1 MPKMT
6 LKRKIKKRR
15 RCHHLKS
22 RLRQN
27 ESQRR
32 ARHPVLASTCRRS
45 DPESSRF
52 KSQRHPLIS
61 PRSPRVRTLGPVP
74 KPRHPLIPLWS
85 KLGPHPAR
93 MSSGV
98 ARFEPMSSKPT
109 NRLKSPRQR
118 SLRRRATENSFV
130 KPVVKSLPMVKP
142 SVVT

>member
-1 MPKMT
+1 MPMKI
-6 LKRKIKKRR
+6 LKRKAKKRR

-32 ARHPVLASTCRRS
+32 AQHPVLASTCRKS
-45 DPESSRF
+45 DPGSSRF
-52 KSQRHPLIS
+52 RSQRHPLIS

-74 KPRHPLIPLWS
+74 KPRHPRTPLWS
-85 KLGPHPAR
+85 RLAPHPAR

-98 ARFEPMSSKPT
+98 PRFERMSSKPT

-118 SLRRRATENSFV
+118 SLRRKAIANSSV
-130 KPVVKSLPMVKP
+130 RLVVKSLPMVRP